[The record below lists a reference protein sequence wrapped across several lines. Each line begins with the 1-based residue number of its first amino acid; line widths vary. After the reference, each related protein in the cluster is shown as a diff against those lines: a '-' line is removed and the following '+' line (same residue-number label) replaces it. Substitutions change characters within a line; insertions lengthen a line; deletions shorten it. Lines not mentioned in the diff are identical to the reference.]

1 MKSAAEPA
9 LISLLAKHNWVANR
23 VLTRWAYVPYGLAS
37 SVAAVALS
45 RRGGA
50 TLAELGLERERIGDG
65 VRVGAI
71 TSTSAAAAIA
81 TGAAIPATRRFYADD
96 RVVHPHGA
104 TLVYEVGVRIPVG
117 TAVVEEVLFRS
128 ALLGLSL
135 HQRSWVSSAAW
146 SSALFGVA
154 RAAGDGDHFRQ
165 RCPDRNERSRRSGGS
180 RRGRRSRDDGR
191 RHRLRRTASTVRQRR
206 RADPATRNG
215 QCCCLCRSSLVTY
228 ARVISCRRRPRG
240 RTRTPRRLPER
251 GHAGPAWRTA
261 G

>member
-71 TSTSAAAAIA
+71 TSTLAAAAIA

-146 SSALFGVA
+146 SSALFGAWHVLPAMATISDSAALTGMSGRVGRAGAVA
-154 RAAGDGDHFRQ
+154 GAVVATTVGGIVFAELR
-165 RCPDRNERSRRSGGS
+165 RRSGS
-180 RRGRRSRDDGR
+180 
-191 RHRLRRTASTVRQRR
+191 VVV
-206 RADPATRNG
+206 ADPATRNG

-228 ARVISCRRRPRG
+228 ARG
-240 RTRTPRRLPER
+240 
-251 GHAGPAWRTA
+251 
-261 G
+261 